1 MIIFII
7 YLIQIILSL
16 LLIIITRK
24 LYEDGDY
31 ENDKF
36 DIEDKIKIP
45 IIAYFL
51 FIIANIIPGLGLG
64 IDIYLWGVLISK
76 FLLKED
82 LYYKPGKIAKF
93 LFKQI

>member
-7 YLIQIILSL
+7 YLIQIVLSL
-16 LLIIITRK
+16 LLIFSTRK
-24 LYEDGDY
+24 LYENGDY
-31 ENDKF
+31 EDNEF

-64 IDIYLWGVLISK
+64 VDIWISGLIIKS
-76 FLLKED
+76 LLEED

>member
-7 YLIQIILSL
+7 YLIQIVLSL
-16 LLIIITRK
+16 LLIFTTRK

-31 ENDKF
+31 EDNEF

-64 IDIYLWGVLISK
+64 IDIWISGLIIKS
-76 FLLKED
+76 LLEED

>member
-1 MIIFII
+1 MIAII
-7 YLIQIILSL
+7 YLIQIVLSL
-16 LLIIITRK
+16 LLIFITRK
-24 LYEDGDY
+24 LYEDGHY
-31 ENDKF
+31 EKDEF

-45 IIAYFL
+45 IIAYLL

-64 IDIYLWGVLISK
+64 IDIWLIGLICKS
-76 FLLKED
+76 LIEED

>member
-1 MIIFII
+1 MIAII

-16 LLIIITRK
+16 LLIFTTRK

-31 ENDKF
+31 EDNEF

-64 IDIYLWGVLISK
+64 IDIWISGLIIKS
-76 FLLKED
+76 LLEED
-82 LYYKPGKIAKF
+82 LYYKPGKIVKF

>member
-7 YLIQIILSL
+7 YLIQIVLSL
-16 LLIIITRK
+16 LLIFTTRK

-31 ENDKF
+31 EDNEF

-64 IDIYLWGVLISK
+64 IDIWISGLIIKS
-76 FLLKED
+76 LLEED
-82 LYYKPGKIAKF
+82 LYYKPGKIMKF

>member
-1 MIIFII
+1 MIMFII
-7 YLIQIILSL
+7 YLIQIVLSL
-16 LLIIITRK
+16 LLIFITRK

-31 ENDKF
+31 EDNKF
-36 DIEDKIKIP
+36 DIKDKVKIP

-51 FIIANIIPGLGLG
+51 FIIANIIPVLGLG
-64 IDIYLWGVLISK
+64 IDIWILGLIINS
-76 FLLKED
+76 LLEED

>member
-1 MIIFII
+1 MIAII

-16 LLIIITRK
+16 LLIFTTRK
-24 LYEDGDY
+24 LYKDGDY
-31 ENDKF
+31 EDNEF

-64 IDIYLWGVLISK
+64 IDIWISGLIIKS
-76 FLLKED
+76 LLEED

>member
-1 MIIFII
+1 MIVII
-7 YLIQIILSL
+7 YLIQIVLSL
-16 LLIIITRK
+16 LLISVSRK

-31 ENDKF
+31 EDNEF

-64 IDIYLWGVLISK
+64 IDIWISGLIIKS
-76 FLLKED
+76 LLEEN

>member
-16 LLIIITRK
+16 LLIIIVRK
-24 LYEDGDY
+24 LYEDGNYRKD
-31 ENDKF
+31 EF

-45 IIAYFL
+45 IIAYLL

-64 IDIYLWGVLISK
+64 IDIWISGLIIKS
-76 FLLKED
+76 LLEED
-82 LYYKPGKIAKF
+82 LYYKPGKIVKF